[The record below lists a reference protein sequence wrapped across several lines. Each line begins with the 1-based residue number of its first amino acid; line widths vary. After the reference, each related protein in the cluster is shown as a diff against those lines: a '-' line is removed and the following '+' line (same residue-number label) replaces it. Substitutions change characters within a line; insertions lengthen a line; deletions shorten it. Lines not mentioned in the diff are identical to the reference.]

1 MRRGLGLLEVEG
13 WLYPFVVGV
22 GFIMFMFMLIFIFM
36 PMFMPMGQV
45 GTAGSGKEYIGK

>member
-1 MRRGLGLLEVEG
+1 MGLLEVEG

-22 GFIMFMFMLIFIFM
+22 GVGVRFIIFM

-45 GTAGSGKEYIGK
+45 GTAGSGKEYIGR